1 MKGRNNKRN
10 TRKNKE
16 HEEFIVE
23 PFQVKTQKQ
32 AEYKHEIYT
41 KPYVLAT
48 GRAGT
53 GKTYIA
59 CRLAALMFKRELVK
73 KIVLVRPAVSD
84 SASLGFF
91 KGTKEEKMMEWI
103 RPMLGAL
110 QEDFSMNDIEY
121 NIKVGRLD
129 FVPLETLKG
138 HSFKEAF
145 IIIDEAEDICPK
157 ELKKIMTRRGEG
169 CTMVLCGDTS
179 QIDIKRHSGLAKAVE
194 MREKYPNFRKHVGH
208 IDFDERSDVVR
219 DELLADIIFDFEAEN
234 I

>member
-16 HEEFIVE
+16 HEEFHVE

-53 GKTYIA
+53 GKTYVA
-59 CRLAALMFKRELVK
+59 CRLAARMLQRGEIEKLV
-73 KIVLVRPAVSD
+73 LCRPAISD
-84 SASLGFF
+84 SATIGLF
-91 KGTKEEKMMEWI
+91 KGTKEEKMYEWI

-110 QEDFSMNDIEY
+110 SEDFPNGQIEY
-121 NIKVGRLD
+121 MLKRGVLD
-129 FVPLETLKG
+129 FVPLETIKG
-138 HSFKEAF
+138 HSFKDAF
-145 IIIDEAEDICPK
+145 IIIDEAEDIK
-157 ELKKIMTRRGEG
+157 VTELKKIMTRLGENSI
-169 CTMVLCGDTS
+169 MVFCGDTS
-179 QIDIKRHSGLAKAVE
+179 QVDIKQHSGLAKAIE
-194 MREKYPNFRKHVGH
+194 MRDKYPNFRSRVGW
-208 IDFDERSDVVR
+208 IDFDEKEDIVRSEAV
-219 DELLADIIFDFEAEN
+219 ADIIFDFEEEN